1 MKRLVA
7 VLLVIAGSVF
17 TVSGQ
22 VTFEGLDLAAG
33 NRLLFQA
40 RTAVPRFGAY
50 STAFLADIDDAQL
63 QQLSFFPE
71 RLSVL
76 TATGQVQI
84 QNRFGVFRTPMQAA
98 AEDEPPADAL
108 LGLGPQP
115 LSYLDAFVNGDDVQS
130 GKTLRVGV
138 SPDGRYLSVLR
149 PTSAAFADLVL
160 HDTIA
165 DEQIVISRRVEIDID
180 RSPLLWSPDS
190 TFFVYTKNSRI
201 FYYSLDQQRDG
212 RVLAEELRD
221 LGGGNLNSVRW
232 ADQNTLY
239 YVSGT
244 LVYRVLGVEFFARSI
259 YQDLLNVGTIAGK
272 LPYNFDPSFDRFWIS
287 PAGDKVILD
296 KDGRNLT
303 AFVLQPDDFTS
314 VGETISLPYLF
325 LPRNTRVEQLIW
337 TPDDTVTVLTGSVR
351 AGDDATALYRLNL
364 SDPQRRSSFAAVDN
378 QGVLGIALAAD
389 GVRTL
394 LWYQDRIEVRN
405 HSDWA
410 VLTTAASNEL
420 VHAQWSGR
428 NEVVI
433 ATRSIVERVDISAR
447 RPTRTL
453 IALSRVDEYRFDT
466 DSDAPIVRVD
476 NQWYRAGERSWQT
489 ITAPTGAYE
498 PGVATEQFR
507 VYLESLASGNYS
519 NMVMVR
525 NVASFGTRALFPS
538 PSIAYEAFPETDDP
552 ISFTVFSQGSR
563 IRGREVA
570 LVFNAIDSVAGLTE
584 ILNTLSEYDV
594 RATFFVNGDFIRRHP
609 GAVREIANSGHE
621 VGSLF
626 YTHFNMAS
634 GRFAIT
640 RDFVQEG
647 LARNED
653 EYFDITGR
661 ELSLLWHA
669 PFYFVSPELLE
680 ASQAMNYTYIGRD
693 VDSLDW
699 VARRDET
706 GISRLYRPSAEI
718 VENVIEQKQPGSII
732 AMTVG
737 RPGDDRP
744 DGGRDDY
751 LFERL
756 DVLMNALLVR
766 GYRMVTVSTLID
778 RAR

>member
-7 VLLVIAGSVF
+7 VLFGIAGSVF

-22 VTFEGLDLAAG
+22 VTFEGLDLTAG

-40 RTAVPRFGAY
+40 RTSVPRFGAY

-84 QNRFGVFRTPMQAA
+84 QNRFGVFRTPMQTT
-98 AEDEPPADAL
+98 AEDESASEAL

-165 DEQIVISRRVEIDID
+165 NEQIVISRRVEIEID

-190 TFFVYTKNSRI
+190 TFFVYTKGSRI

-325 LPRNTRVEQLIW
+325 LPRNTRVEQVIW

-378 QGVLGIALAAD
+378 EGVLGISLATD

-394 LWYQDRIEVRN
+394 LWYKDRIEVRN
-405 HSDWA
+405 HSDWT
-410 VLTTAASNEL
+410 VLTTAASEEL

-447 RPTRTL
+447 RPARTL

-466 DSDAPIVRVD
+466 DSDAPIVRVGD
-476 NQWYRAGERSWQT
+476 QWYRAGERSWQT
-489 ITAPTGAYE
+489 IAAPTGAYE

-507 VYLESLASGNYS
+507 IYLESLASGNYS

-570 LVFNAIDSVAGLTE
+570 LAFNAIDSVAGLTE
-584 ILNTLSEYDV
+584 ILNTLAEYDV

-718 VENVIEQKQPGSII
+718 VETVIEQKQPGSII

>member
-22 VTFEGLDLAAG
+22 VTFEGLDLTAG

-84 QNRFGVFRTPMQAA
+84 QNRFGVFRTPMQTA

-405 HSDWA
+405 HSDWT

-476 NQWYRAGERSWQT
+476 NQWYRAGERSWQK

-756 DVLMNALLVR
+756 DVLINALLVR